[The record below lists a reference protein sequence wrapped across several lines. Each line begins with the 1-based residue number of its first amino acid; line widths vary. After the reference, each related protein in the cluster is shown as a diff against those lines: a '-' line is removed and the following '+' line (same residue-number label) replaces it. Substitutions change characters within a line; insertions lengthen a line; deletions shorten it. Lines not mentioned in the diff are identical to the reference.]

1 MEVSFWY
8 SGMCQQCTICLKCFF
23 LAAGVS
29 VLASGKTPTI
39 SVARAR
45 NVMIPKITVMVAFL
59 SVSLTRLDLHR

>member
-1 MEVSFWY
+1 M
-8 SGMCQQCTICLKCFF
+8 
-23 LAAGVS
+23 
-29 VLASGKTPTI
+29 LASGKTPTI